1 MENSAIKKEHFIE
14 YLSFVSLC
22 ESEKSISEINTD
34 LITACTNISLKL
46 QGKSF
51 TLSPEQIKE
60 RVEKIP
66 FILSAD
72 FGKEAPQN
80 TKKHI
85 SKKRI
90 LLIAAV
96 IALLCVLLTV
106 FSIGQNI
113 DFSHAYINEK
123 FGSIFNVPVGE
134 TIPIGDQELVY
145 TGESNSYD
153 STKDFFNHE
162 KYNVLLPGALPEGI
176 ELTRI
181 ISTPYNSTITVSFNS
196 AITAYEIQL
205 NASMPDVCKKD
216 CEETMQINDITCY
229 VDKMHEINHTQIY
242 FEHNGNSYLL
252 GCVSNNE
259 EQLIDIIEGLVDR
272 NTTMK
277 K

>member
-22 ESEKSISEINTD
+22 ESEKPISEINTA

-66 FILSAD
+66 FILPAD

-90 LLIAAV
+90 LLIAAI
-96 IALLCVLLTV
+96 IALLCVILSV
-106 FSIGQNI
+106 FSIGHYLHP
-113 DFSHAYINEK
+113 SHIFINDK
-123 FGSIFNVPVGE
+123 FGSVFNAPVGE
-134 TIPIGDQELVY
+134 TIPIGDIDFVSS
-145 TGESNSYD
+145 GNSSQYK
-153 STKDFFNHE
+153 STKDFFKHE
-162 KYNVLLPGALPEGI
+162 KHNVLLPGALPEKI
-176 ELTRI
+176 EISRI
-181 ISTPYNSTITVSFNS
+181 LVTPYDSTITVSFNS
-196 AITAYEIQL
+196 VITAYEIQL
-205 NASMPDVCKKD
+205 NASIPDVYKKD

-229 VDKMHEINHTQIY
+229 VDKMYEINRTQIY

-259 EQLIDIIEGLVDR
+259 QQLIEIIEGLVDR
-272 NTTMK
+272 NTTK
-277 K
+277 KK